1 MRTEPLALFYAALV
15 FLLVGIALGAWNDL
29 VYFFLGILLNVK
41 AMKERTE
48 QRIRKICQIFWDIIF
63 CLLAGASAMVLLF
76 YFNEGKTRGFSL
88 LSLVIGFGLYRC
100 TVGRLFGKV
109 STRLSGMI
117 GHVINRTVFC
127 LALPVYKF
135 FGWAIHVVSLPI
147 LACQKRYK
155 RYRLMRYDT
164 VCRQMLNEKS
174 KKGFVNT

>member
-1 MRTEPLALFYAALV
+1 MKTEPLALFYAALV
-15 FLLVGIALGAWNDL
+15 FLLAGIALGAWNDL
-29 VYFFLGILLNVK
+29 VYFFLSILLNVT
-41 AMKERTE
+41 AMKEHTE
-48 QRIRKICQIFWDIIF
+48 QKIRKIYQIFSDIFF
-63 CLLAGASAMVLLF
+63 CLLAGTSAMVLLF
-76 YFNEGKTRGFSL
+76 YFNSGKTRAFAL
-88 LSLVIGFGLYRC
+88 LAMAIGFWLYRC

-135 FGWAIHVVSLPI
+135 FWWAIHVVSLPI